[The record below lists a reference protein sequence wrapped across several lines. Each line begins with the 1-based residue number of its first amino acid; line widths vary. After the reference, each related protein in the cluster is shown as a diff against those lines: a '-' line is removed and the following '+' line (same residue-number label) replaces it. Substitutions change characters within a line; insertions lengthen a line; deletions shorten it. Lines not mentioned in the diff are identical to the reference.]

1 VSDYTRLAHVSDRMQ
16 LAAGWALAVFA
27 VAALLIPLA
36 VVFTPLV
43 GHATGFYT
51 MGITANESGLRFM
64 GLAGMLGG
72 AALVGSIWLLTTR
85 HKKP

>member
-1 VSDYTRLAHVSDRMQ
+1 MHAGAFWPRLCNNIF
-16 LAAGWALAVFA
+16 GP

-36 VVFTPLV
+36 VIFTPLV
-43 GHATGFYT
+43 GNATGFYT

-72 AALVGSIWLLTTR
+72 AALIGSIWLLTTR
-85 HKKP
+85 HNKP